1 MANSFI
7 ASTFDLNT
15 TEITMKN
22 IFNPIYRQD
31 YLEGYSNGLNPYS
44 KAKNDTSNTAFNDG
58 FNSGR
63 LDYESINGA
72 IQDGIPKK
80 IINEKI
86 LEEFLMAGLLGIN
99 IDTEGYTHFQIS
111 VLVKWYQSG
120 IEKYDP
126 KQNTY
131 LLDLLE
137 ENGIDISHS

>member
-1 MANSFI
+1 MNSTPI
-7 ASTFDLNT
+7 
-15 TEITMKN
+15 IMKN

-44 KAKNDTSNTAFNDG
+44 KAKNSNTAFNDG

-63 LDYESINGA
+63 LDYESINGS
-72 IQDGIPKK
+72 IINGIPKK

-126 KQNTY
+126 IQNSY
-131 LLDLLE
+131 LLDILE

>member
-1 MANSFI
+1 
-7 ASTFDLNT
+7 
-15 TEITMKN
+15 MKN

-31 YLEGYSNGLNPYS
+31 YLDGYSNGLNPYS
-44 KAKNDTSNTAFNDG
+44 KAKSNGPNSAFNEG

-63 LDYESINGA
+63 LDYESINGS
-72 IQDGIPKK
+72 ILNGIPKK
-80 IINEKI
+80 IITEKI

-120 IEKYDP
+120 IEQYDP
-126 KQNTY
+126 IQNNY
-131 LLDLLE
+131 ILDILE

>member
-1 MANSFI
+1 
-7 ASTFDLNT
+7 
-15 TEITMKN
+15 MKN

-44 KAKNDTSNTAFNDG
+44 EVKSNTLNSAFNEG

-63 LDYESINGA
+63 LDYESINGSVL
-72 IQDGIPKK
+72 DGIPKK
-80 IINEKI
+80 IISEKI

-126 KQNTY
+126 IHNNY
-131 LLDLLE
+131 LLDILE
-137 ENGIDISHS
+137 ENGIDLSHS

>member
-1 MANSFI
+1 
-7 ASTFDLNT
+7 
-15 TEITMKN
+15 MKN

-44 KAKNDTSNTAFNDG
+44 EAKNNGPNSAFNEG

-63 LDYESINGA
+63 FDYESINGG
-72 IQDGIPKK
+72 IVNGIPKK
-80 IINEKI
+80 IIAEKN
-86 LEEFLMAGLLGIN
+86 LEEFLLAGLLGIN
-99 IDTEGYTHFQIS
+99 IDTEGYTHFQIGI
-111 VLVKWYQSG
+111 LLKWYQSG

-131 LLDLLE
+131 LLDILE

>member
-1 MANSFI
+1 MVNSFF
-7 ASTFDLNT
+7 AFTFEMNT
-15 TEITMKN
+15 TSNIMKN

-44 KAKNDTSNTAFNDG
+44 KAKSKTANTAFNEG
-58 FNSGR
+58 FASGR
-63 LDYESINGA
+63 LDYESLNGN
-72 IQDGIPKK
+72 ISDGIPKK

-131 LLDLLE
+131 LLNLLE
-137 ENGIDISHS
+137 DNGIELNHS

>member
-1 MANSFI
+1 M
-7 ASTFDLNT
+7 NT
-15 TEITMKN
+15 TTITMKN

-31 YLEGYSNGLNPYS
+31 YLEGYSKGLDPYS
-44 KAKNDTSNTAFNDG
+44 KVKSDTANTAFNDG

-63 LDYESINGA
+63 VDYESVNGC
-72 IQDGIPKK
+72 ILDGIPKK
-80 IINEKI
+80 IITEKI

-126 KQNTY
+126 KENNY
-131 LLDLLE
+131 LLDILE
-137 ENGIDISHS
+137 ENGIELNHS